1 MPHAVSKQANVIAK
15 VPAASPSVPAIARP
29 IIAVAVFLVCIF
41 TAYNGANLLLFL
53 RGADRI
59 VDSLITSP
67 GSAQQVGSFIANWKN
82 TAGIADDA
90 RMLGLTVV
98 RAETPDDKA
107 AIEAAESE
115 IAENSPTSSRV
126 WQDLAQSRLK
136 RGASMESVLAAF
148 HMSDLTGSHE
158 GGTMMQRA
166 IFGLEHWS
174 ALPEADRRVVIRSV
188 VATIDTEYRPQDRY
202 REILAAKSELERDQ
216 VRAALVK
223 FGLATPAVLQ
233 ALGE

>member
-1 MPHAVSKQANVIAK
+1 MPHAVSKTANVFAK

-29 IIAVAVFLVCIF
+29 SIAVAVFLVCII
-41 TAYNGANLLLFL
+41 TAFNGANLLLFL
-53 RGADRI
+53 RGADRV
-59 VDSLITSP
+59 VDSLISSP
-67 GSAQQVGSFIANWKN
+67 GSARQAGSFIANWKN
-82 TAGIADDA
+82 TAGIADEA
-90 RMLGLTVV
+90 RRLGLTVV

-107 AIEAAESE
+107 ANEAAESE

-126 WQDLAQSRLK
+126 WQDLAESRLK
-136 RGASMESVLAAF
+136 RGAAMESVLAAF

-158 GGTMMQRA
+158 GGAMMQRA

-174 ALPEADRRVVIRSV
+174 ALPEADRHVVIRSV
-188 VATIDTEYRPQDRY
+188 AATIDTEYRPQDRY
-202 REILAAKSELERDQ
+202 RAILATKSELERDE
-216 VRAALVK
+216 VRAALVE